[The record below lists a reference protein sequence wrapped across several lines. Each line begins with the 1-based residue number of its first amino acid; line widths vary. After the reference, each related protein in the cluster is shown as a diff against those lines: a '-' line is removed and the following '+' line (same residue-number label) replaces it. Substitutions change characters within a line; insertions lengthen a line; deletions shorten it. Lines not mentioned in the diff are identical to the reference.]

1 MQLKPKETL
10 FGHPILKVRE
20 VVRQAM
26 RGRLWGSS
34 EKELHEK
41 VAKALKQ
48 SLVSAQE
55 LAKQLVDD
63 GYLLFE
69 KKIFG
74 EDDVQFELNET
85 EKGRRFGVA
94 NAGKPISRQKA
105 TQLLNELI
113 ERAKAINHR
122 KELAY
127 YVESIRVFG
136 SYLSDKEALGDLDI
150 GVKLARKNNFTELED
165 NRIEL
170 ARQSGRQFSNYSE
183 VLDWPHREVMMLLKA
198 RKRGLSLHDIDEDKV
213 FKVIETNLVFQY
225 RKGKTTG
232 KSFL

>member
-1 MQLKPKETL
+1 MQINPKETL
-10 FGHPILKVRE
+10 FDHPVLKVRE

-34 EKELHEK
+34 ENELYEK
-41 VAKALKQ
+41 VARALKQ
-48 SLVSAQE
+48 SSVPAEELVQ
-55 LAKQLVDD
+55 QLVGE

-69 KKIFG
+69 KKKFL
-74 EDDVQFELNET
+74 DVVLFRLNET
-85 EKGRRFGVA
+85 EKGRRFGLA
-94 NAGKPISRQKA
+94 NATKPISREKA
-105 TQLLNELI
+105 TQLLNDLI

-136 SYLSDKEALGDLDI
+136 SYLSDKEVLGDLDI
-150 GVKLARKNNFTELED
+150 GVKLTRKNNFTELED

-213 FKVIETNLVFQY
+213 FKVTETNLVFQY

-232 KSFL
+232 KTFL